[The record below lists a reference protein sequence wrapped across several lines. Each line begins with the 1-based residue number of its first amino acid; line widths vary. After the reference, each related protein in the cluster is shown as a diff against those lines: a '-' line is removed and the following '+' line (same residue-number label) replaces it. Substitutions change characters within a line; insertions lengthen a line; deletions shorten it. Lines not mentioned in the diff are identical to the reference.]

1 VRRTVV
7 SGANDRLLVQLLRR
21 AGRERAP
28 RVSDPEAEKVDA
40 GPSYNP
46 DIAITTVAT
55 VSE

>member
-1 VRRTVV
+1 
-7 SGANDRLLVQLLRR
+7 
-21 AGRERAP
+21 
-28 RVSDPEAEKVDA
+28 VSDPEAEKVDA